1 MDTMNERRDRIAG
14 FVNENGSVSFR
25 QLKELLPNVS
35 EMTLRTDLKALDE
48 ERRIVRI
55 HGGAKS
61 VDVVIGTDDLLGNRT
76 IRNQSAKRQIAE
88 KALQLIKPHTTIYID
103 SGSTTT
109 QLARIFPDQPQIIY
123 TSGLSCANELAKLEQ
138 PHVYLPAG
146 RLNRYSMSV
155 CGAEGARELERVN
168 FDIAFM
174 GVTAF
179 SLESGFTCGVENE
192 AYLKRSAMRHAGMR
206 VMLFDLSKI
215 GKHSTFTFAQ
225 LEDADILITE
235 GDLPDSVAEMCRKYD
250 VEVL

>member
-1 MDTMNERRDRIAG
+1 M
-14 FVNENGSVSFR
+14 
-25 QLKELLPNVS
+25 
-35 EMTLRTDLKALDE
+35 
-48 ERRIVRI
+48 
-55 HGGAKS
+55 
-61 VDVVIGTDDLLGNRT
+61 
-76 IRNQSAKRQIAE
+76 
-88 KALQLIKPHTTIYID
+88 
-103 SGSTTT
+103 
-109 QLARIFPDQPQIIY
+109 
-123 TSGLSCANELAKLEQ
+123 
-138 PHVYLPAG
+138 
-146 RLNRYSMSV
+146 
-155 CGAEGARELERVN
+155 N